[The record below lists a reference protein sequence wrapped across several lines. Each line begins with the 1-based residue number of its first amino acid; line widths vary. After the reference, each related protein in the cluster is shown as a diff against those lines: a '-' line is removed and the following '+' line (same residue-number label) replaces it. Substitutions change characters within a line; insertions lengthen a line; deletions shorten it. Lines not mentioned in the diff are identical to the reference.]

1 VLNRATLLRLAEA
14 FLAVF
19 VVTLAADPLFSGA
32 GLDLAH
38 ADGLKAL
45 ASAVVA
51 AGLLAARRVL
61 ATR

>member
-1 VLNRATLLRLAEA
+1 MFNSATLVRFAEA

-19 VVTLAADPLFSGA
+19 IVALAADPLIAGQ
-32 GLDLAH
+32 GLDLSH

-45 ASAVVA
+45 AEAVVA
-51 AGLLAARRVL
+51 AAFFAGRRVL